1 MKTNLKR
8 VSKRSLALIL
18 GILMLFSTLTVG
30 IITVNAWNNAVSLH
44 GPFSSVD
51 TYWHEYNIS
60 SGTCSIDFTDSQVG
74 QELQFEI
81 GIQSVNKK
89 YTATTATTFENS
101 VSDVAFQSEDNG
113 YNTTKIKITQAG
125 TYVFTYNSTTHKF
138 GVTYPGGSTGGG
150 TSNYK
155 LMKNDHTYEGEQ
167 VATFTG
173 SGDTYTATYD
183 ITTTGDYYFYV
194 NDGKSDYLNA
204 NKTFDGNDV
213 RLYPYGTSDYT
224 HSIKLTA
231 TIVGTYTFT
240 FKVDST
246 KGEYYINYTA
256 PTETPTEPATE
267 APTEAPTTAP
277 ATEAQKQVN
286 LLTAYN
292 SNDSTDDCVYNES
305 MTSVPMTYDSESQTY
320 YADINYTG
328 TERYLHYR
336 FEYDG
341 KQYSSDWYNGY
352 PKGHSVK
359 LDVDWDVTANK
370 DVSGW
375 DNKATITYDT
385 TEGTSF
391 RVWFRLSDSKT
402 KITSPAGAYTITKG
416 STTNGSF
423 NVSRTSADEG
433 DSITVTP
440 TSNTGFTVDE
450 VYYINGT
457 TSEKVTITADSEG
470 QYVFEMPASSITVY
484 ATFKEV
490 LSPATVYAKTGT
502 AMNQV
507 IDASSNPG
515 TYSWG
520 SQTVLTASSGVSLTN
535 GSYDSYNTK
544 QYSVEPGTTVTIT
557 TTLSSSAPSGSYVP
571 WYCVNGKMVSAT
583 KNEDGTFSAE
593 YTVTSSADLEITP
606 VYYNTNYDEDYVTI
620 YVKDVDNI
628 IADNWGNT
636 ISIYSYYYGSSGTE
650 TAHRPDGYY
659 CGQPMVYDE
668 ATGYYIAKVAKQI
681 DGDNVSGVTLNGY
694 ANDTVHQLFLTDAQ
708 KKNQQTYDFDN
719 FKICALNGYNTVR
732 FEPRVSEANSDNLPR
747 DTGYSNIETAFANG
761 WETLVDYFGDTCSLV
776 GQTENLDLDNNL
788 WVVSNY
794 ENISGYGQ
802 WGTKYYVYDNSGK
815 FITSGVP
822 SDFIPRRDSEG
833 NISDSQTDAYNA
845 IVNGGYD
852 KKAVKV
858 TFERE
863 TYFGGDGTNRD
874 TADTTRLDGI
884 WYYTY
889 AQAQKKATV
898 DAKILYGDNASSTS
912 MSSWTV
918 DTYKADTSTGTSTGS
933 TITLSDGTN
942 SGVSLEVA
950 VGTTVTG
957 TQTSG
962 LSYEFA
968 GWARLNDDGALVLLG
983 TSDLSIEVANNIT
996 YYALYVPAKA
1006 TMTITYNFYDYQGP
1020 IAYAAEGSAEDT
1032 KADTQASYSVIV
1044 PITVTQAQSAES
1056 RKQLVIDNAPMIQS
1070 DYYDYVLNNSSITT
1084 TYSDGVV
1091 TGTADYNNTP
1101 HLYTVNL
1108 PDGTKKRGYYQHPVH
1123 LDASDYGYDDSS
1135 VLWKLTTEWGETLN
1149 YQTEVVGVY
1158 RYMSDNA
1165 TLSITDND
1173 DITLLDNTTTLVNSY
1188 YELRPDDATST
1199 TKLTQNF
1206 YIIHHVDD
1214 PDNFVGGGIIFYSGD
1229 QDGTPLNGT
1238 VNDVIATDSSI
1249 INFAGGFIGSNY
1261 TEDVSKV
1268 DSATKVG
1275 IKYVP
1280 FSDSRYTWSD
1290 YIYAQQ
1296 NIIGVV
1302 VTNKV
1307 ANANNTICAK
1317 SFMIYKD
1324 SDGNYQYVVSDNLA
1338 IARAYVEET
1347 HS

>member
-1 MKTNLKR
+1 MKTYYKR
-8 VSKRSLALIL
+8 ISKRSLALIL

-30 IITVNAWNNAVSLH
+30 MITVNAWNNAVSLH
-44 GPFSSVD
+44 GQFSPDDSN
-51 TYWHEYNIS
+51 WHEYNLS
-60 SGTCSIDFTDSQVG
+60 SGTCSIVFTDAQVG
-74 QELQFEI
+74 KELQFEI
-81 GIQSVNKK
+81 GIRDENKK
-89 YTATTATTFENS
+89 YTATTATTFDSS
-101 VSDVAFQSEDNG
+101 VSDVTFQSESIG
-113 YNTTKIKITQAG
+113 YNATKIKITTAG
-125 TYVFTYNSTTHKF
+125 TYTFTYNTSTKKF
-138 GVTYPGGSTGGG
+138 GVTYPGSSSGGD
-150 TSNYK
+150 TSKYK
-155 LMKNDHTYEGEQ
+155 LMKNDHSTVGTQ
-167 VATFTG
+167 VASFTG
-173 SGDTYTATYD
+173 SDGTYTATYNID
-183 ITTTGDYYFYV
+183 TAGTYYFYV
-194 NDGKSDYLNA
+194 NDGTSDYLNEA
-204 NKTFDGNDV
+204 KTFDGNDV
-213 RLYPYGTSDYT
+213 ELFPYGTSKYD
-224 HSIKLTA
+224 HSITLNA
-231 TIVGTYTFT
+231 TTTGTYTFT
-240 FKVDST
+240 FKVDSANS
-246 KGEYYINYTA
+246 KYYINYTA
-256 PTETPTEPATE
+256 PSETPTEPATE
-267 APTEAPTTAP
+267 APTTAP
-277 ATEAQKQVN
+277 ATEAPTDAQTQVN
-286 LLTAYN
+286 LLTVYN
-292 SNDSTDDCVYNES
+292 SNSSTDCNYKDT

-320 YADINYTG
+320 YADIDYTG

-341 KQYSSDWYNGY
+341 GQYSSGWYNSTYPNGY
-352 PKGHSVK
+352 SVK
-359 LDVDWDVTANK
+359 LDADWDVTANK

-385 TEGTSF
+385 TESTSF

-402 KITSPAGAYTITKG
+402 MITSPAGAYTITKD

-423 NVSRTSADEG
+423 KVSRTSADEG

-440 TSNTGFTVDE
+440 TSNTGYTVDE
-450 VYYINGT
+450 VYYINAT
-457 TSEKVTITADSEG
+457 TSEKVTIAADSEG
-470 QYVFEMPASSITVY
+470 QYVFNMPASNVTVY
-484 ATFKEV
+484 TTFKEV

-502 AMNQV
+502 AIAATDSTRN
-507 IDASSNPG
+507 
-515 TYSWG
+515 WG
-520 SQTVLTASSGVSLTN
+520 SQTVLTAASGVSLTN
-535 GSYDSYNTK
+535 GSYDTYGTK
-544 QYSVEPGTTVTIT
+544 QYSVEPGTTVKIT
-557 TTLSSSAPSGSYVP
+557 TTLSSSAPAGSYVP
-571 WYCVNGKMVSAT
+571 WYCVNGKMVTAT
-583 KNEDGTFSAE
+583 DNHDGTFSAD

-628 IADNWGNT
+628 MSSNWGNT
-636 ISIYSYYYGSSGTE
+636 VAIYSYYYSTGTE
-650 TAHRPDGYY
+650 TKYRPDGAY

-668 ATGYYIAKVAKQI
+668 ATGYYVAKVAKQI
-681 DGDNVSGVTLNGY
+681 DTYSVSGITLNGY
-694 ANDTVHQLFLTDAQ
+694 ANDTVHKLFLTSAQ
-708 KKNQQTYDFDN
+708 NKNQQTYDFDN

-732 FEPRVSEANSDNLPR
+732 FEPRVSEANSDNSPNT
-747 DTGYSNIETAFANG
+747 TGYSNIETAFANG

-794 ENISGYGQ
+794 EEISGYGE

-822 SDFIPRRDSEG
+822 SDFIPRRDGEG
-833 NISDSQTDAYNA
+833 NILSSESQTDAYNA
-845 IVNGGYD
+845 IVDGGYD

-912 MSSWTV
+912 MSSWTE

-957 TQTSG
+957 TQTAG

-996 YYALYVPAKA
+996 YYALYVPAKS

-1020 IAYAAEGSAEDT
+1020 IAYAAEGTTEDT
-1032 KADTQASYSVIV
+1032 KADTQASYSIIV

-1084 TYSDGVV
+1084 TYSEGVV

-1123 LDASDYGYDDSS
+1123 LDASDYGYEDATS

-1173 DITLLDNTTTLVNSY
+1173 DITFLDNTTTLVNSY

-1324 SDGNYQYVVSDNLA
+1324 EEGNYQYVVSDNLA